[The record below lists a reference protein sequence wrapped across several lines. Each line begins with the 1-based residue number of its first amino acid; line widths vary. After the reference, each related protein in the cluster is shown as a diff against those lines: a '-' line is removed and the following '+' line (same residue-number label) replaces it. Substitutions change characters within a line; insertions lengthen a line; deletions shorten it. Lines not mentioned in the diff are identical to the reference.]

1 MFEQTA
7 SSARTD
13 AERVTQATTA
23 RDPGALGPVPT
34 PFMVDSPYVR
44 RAPRPGPAV
53 RLVCFPYAGAGA
65 SAYNAWPD
73 LLPPW
78 VEVLALQL
86 PGRQDRMAEPPFTR
100 AAPLTAVLR
109 QVLRPYAYRT
119 PLAFFGHSAGALLAF
134 EVARAIAAD
143 GAAAPA
149 HLFLSGRGA
158 PDLPARVPPLHALS
172 ADDFRDRLR
181 DLEGTPPEILDDG
194 FLFAMLEPALRADF
208 QVWETYS
215 FQPSDPLPA
224 PITALG
230 GERDAQANAGELAG
244 WDRHSGEGF
253 ELWMFAGGHFFVDTG
268 REEVV
273 GRIGEALGR
282 SVLGGGGS

>member
-1 MFEQTA
+1 M
-7 SSARTD
+7 
-13 AERVTQATTA
+13 
-23 RDPGALGPVPT
+23 RDPDALGPVPA
-34 PFMVDSPYVR
+34 PFVVDSPYVR
-44 RAPRPGPAV
+44 RAPRPRPAV

-86 PGRQDRMAEPPFTR
+86 PGRQDRMAEPPITR

-109 QVLRPYAYRT
+109 QVLRPYAHRT

-134 EVARAIAAD
+134 EVARAMAGD
-143 GAAAPA
+143 GAAAT

-158 PDLPARVPPLHALS
+158 PDLPARIPPLHALS
-172 ADDFRDRLR
+172 PDDFRDRLR
-181 DLEGTPPEILDDG
+181 ALEGTPPEILDDG

-208 QVWETYS
+208 QVWETYA
-215 FQPSDPLPA
+215 FQPSAPLPT

-230 GERDAQANAGELAG
+230 GERDVQANAEELAG
-244 WDRHSGEGF
+244 WDRHTGGRF

-268 REEVV
+268 RAEVV
-273 GRIGEALGR
+273 ARIGETLSRA
-282 SVLGGGGS
+282 VLEGGDS